1 MSRPETFDAW
11 TAGAQRVWDAARE
24 RAATNVLDLE
34 HLLWGLLTIES
45 RAAEKLEL
53 AGVSAEAFLAGWD
66 KSKGPPSVTRSVNE
80 DDEPSPLVR
89 ASGSP
94 KSVAWH
100 DRVEAVLI
108 EARHVAFQQAAE
120 LGTEHLLCG
129 LCQVPSDVATWLA
142 EFGLAPL
149 SDASQQ
155 RSAAARG
162 GSEALETFP
171 ELQTPWRDPSLSDRA
186 EALRILDAAANR
198 AREGFRVVEDFVR
211 WGWNDGFLSQQLKE
225 CRHELT
231 QILRQL
237 PAAELIAA
245 RDTQADVGT
254 EIRTASEYRRTSP
267 ADVAIASLKRIEEA
281 LRSLE
286 EYSKIV
292 DAELSPRFEQLRYR
306 IYTIEKSTMTTIS
319 ARLRLADHPICLLAT
334 SSICRHGLG
343 PAILGALQAGV
354 KFIQLREKSLPD
366 RELINLARYVR
377 QWTRD
382 ADAIFIVNDRPD
394 IAALVQADGVHL
406 GQDDLDVM
414 SARKILGPDKLVGVS
429 THTIEQARQA
439 VLDGADYLGVGPC
452 FPSSTKHF
460 DVFAGLEFVRQVAA
474 EIELPW
480 YAIGGITADNLPELQ
495 IVGATRIAVSGAI
508 CAAEEPSWAAGKL
521 LALLPSEPD
530 A

>member
-1 MSRPETFDAW
+1 MSRPDTFDAW
-11 TAGAQRVWDAARE
+11 TAGAQRVWDAARAH
-24 RAATNVLDLE
+24 AAANVIDLD

-45 RAAEKLEL
+45 RAAEQLER
-53 AGVSAEAFLAGWD
+53 AGVSTEVFLAAW
-66 KSKGPPSVTRSVNE
+66 SQSVRKPE
-80 DDEPSPLVR
+80 ALARDDEHSPLAS

-94 KSVAWH
+94 KSAAWH

-108 EARHVAFQQAAE
+108 EARHAAFQQSVE
-120 LGTEHLLCG
+120 IGTEHLLCG
-129 LCQVPSDVATWLA
+129 LCQVPSDIAAWLA
-142 EFGLAPL
+142 QFGFATL
-149 SDASQQ
+149 SDASQP
-155 RSAAARG
+155 RSAATRG
-162 GSEALETFP
+162 GSEPLAIFP
-171 ELQTPWRDPSLSDRA
+171 ELQTPWRDPSLTDRA
-186 EALRILDAAANR
+186 EVLRILDAAANR
-198 AREGFRVVEDFVR
+198 AREGLRVVEDFVR

-237 PAAELIAA
+237 PAGELIAA

-254 EIRTASEYRRTSP
+254 EIRTASEYCRTSP
-267 ADVAIASLKRIEEA
+267 ADVAVASLKRIEEA

-292 DAELSPRFEQLRYR
+292 DAESSPRFEQLRYR
-306 IYTIEKSTMTTIS
+306 IYTLEKSIVMTNRS
-319 ARLRLADHPICLLAT
+319 RSRLADHPICLLAT
-334 SSICRHGLG
+334 SSLCRNGIG

-429 THTIEQARQA
+429 THTIEQAQQA

-452 FPSSTKHF
+452 FPSSTKQF
-460 DVFAGLEFVRQVAA
+460 EEFPGLEFVRQVAA

-480 YAIGGITADNLPELQ
+480 YAIGGITAQNLPDL
-495 IVGATRIAVSGAI
+495 IAAGATRIALSSAI
-508 CAAEEPSWAAGKL
+508 CGAEEPSWAAGKL
-521 LALLPSEPD
+521 LALLRSEPET
-530 A
+530 